1 MAVRGGWHPP
11 RLAGL
16 WLLTMAAPRLLLLL
30 ALTWCRLAAAQHTR
44 TAAGWCGGGAEAW
57 ADSAFATG
65 PQVADDDGND
75 VAVSVEEAL
84 TLLLGVEADIEDGVR
99 RGCVDRRSVDFDA
112 AASLDD
118 GSCRSTFTAGDP
130 CLGTIERAWDACTG
144 AGDACGAN
152 CSSASDAATE
162 SLTAE
167 SCATGAPSRPHAQH
181 IAARTPSCR
190 PLTRV
195 SRGLLHP
202 PSGELRQLCLRASLP
217 AQRQPFPPR
226 A

>member
-1 MAVRGGWHPP
+1 
-11 RLAGL
+11 
-16 WLLTMAAPRLLLLL
+16 MAAPRLPLLL
-30 ALTWCRLAAAQHTR
+30 ALAWCRLAAAQTR

-167 SCATGAPSRPHAQH
+167 SCAAGAPPRAARPR
-181 IAARTPSCR
+181 ARTPCVPPPDAR
-190 PLTRV
+190 
-195 SRGLLHP
+195 SRGLLLALHP
-202 PSGELRQLCLRASLP
+202 PSGEIRQLCASLP